1 MKRVLLKLSGEF
13 LANPN
18 GFGVSGD
25 ATKAIAQE
33 IISIHEK
40 GIEVAVVVGAGNF
53 WRGAQQGN
61 GMDRATADYIG
72 MLATIMNA
80 VALQDALEEQDVVTR
95 VQTSLE
101 VKEVAE
107 PYIRRRALRHLE
119 KGRVVIF
126 GGGTGNPFF
135 TTDTAA
141 ALRGLEIE
149 ADMLLMAK
157 NKIDG
162 VYDDDPRQNPN
173 AKLYRSLSYQ
183 EAIQKNLKVMD
194 QTAFTLCQDNGM
206 SIAVFDIFTEGNL
219 QKIIAGEHVGTMV
232 QRDVASVL
240 AS

>member
-194 QTAFTLCQDNGM
+194 QTAFALCQDNGM
-206 SIAVFDIFTEGNL
+206 PIAVFDIFTEGNL

-240 AS
+240 A

>member
-183 EAIQKNLKVMD
+183 EAIQRNLKVMD
-194 QTAFTLCQDNGM
+194 QTAFALCQDNGM
-206 SIAVFDIFTEGNL
+206 PIAVFDIFTEGNL

-240 AS
+240 A

>member
-13 LANPN
+13 LANAN
-18 GFGVSGD
+18 GFGVSSD

-53 WRGAQQGN
+53 WRGAAQGN

-80 VALQDALEEQDVVTR
+80 VALQDALENQDVVTR

-162 VYDDDPRQNPN
+162 VYNDDPRKNPA

-194 QTAFTLCQDNGM
+194 QTAFALCQDNGM
-206 SIAVFDIFTEGNL
+206 PIAVFDIFTEGNL

-232 QRDVASVL
+232 RHDVESKL